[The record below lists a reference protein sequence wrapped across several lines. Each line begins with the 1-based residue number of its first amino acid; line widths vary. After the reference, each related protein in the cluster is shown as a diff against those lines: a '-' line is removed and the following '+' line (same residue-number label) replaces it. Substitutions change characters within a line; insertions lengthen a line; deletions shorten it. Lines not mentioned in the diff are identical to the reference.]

1 MRRPILLTAAAA
13 VLAGLGLVSPS
24 AVRAATT
31 DDFDLAG
38 HSVDVN
44 MNTAT
49 ATFRLSFTREPR
61 FFVTPGGEEQ
71 PDAFQIEIDAD
82 HTIFDRPILF
92 EDVDSVVRGAEISA
106 TDGIPVRDRE
116 GDGGGEEAGGWGPVR
131 GFAPFELDG
140 ATLAFTTNLQ
150 TIADTDG
157 KFRYRIITIEN
168 GSLTSEVSA
177 AIIPIPVAL
186 GGGMMMLGGAA
197 LVHKLRGRSFR

>member
-1 MRRPILLTAAAA
+1 MRRPILLTAAA

-31 DDFDLAG
+31 EEFDLAG
-38 HSVDVN
+38 HAVDVDT
-44 MNTAT
+44 NTAT

-82 HTIFDRPILF
+82 YTLFDRPILF
-92 EDVDSVVRGAEISA
+92 EDVDSGAEISA